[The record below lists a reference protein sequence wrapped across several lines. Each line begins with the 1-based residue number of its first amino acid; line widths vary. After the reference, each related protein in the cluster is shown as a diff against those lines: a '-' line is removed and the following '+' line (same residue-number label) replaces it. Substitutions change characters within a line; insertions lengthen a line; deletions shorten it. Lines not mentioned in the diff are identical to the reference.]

1 MMNDSSRAR
10 WRRLLISSAS
20 VVRQSCAGGNLILR
34 FALGAVA
41 MRIKNDD
48 AAHFVNAHLFTRY
61 SR

>member
-1 MMNDSSRAR
+1 
-10 WRRLLISSAS
+10 LLISSAS